1 MLLGMHFLVD
11 VLAFFLP
18 TAFSQPKTKQTLDI
32 LETPVLIRVALQ
44 VAKIRND
51 TVCTH
56 DSSFSHSLLFST
68 KKSHPASLNTS
79 SVKVPSLRP
88 QLQAPQSDHLSK
100 DTDTSPSQRQICT
113 DSMQL
118 SKRVC

>member
-44 VAKIRND
+44 VAKSFVMIV
-51 TVCTH
+51 TVRI
-56 DSSFSHSLLFST
+56 SEI
-68 KKSHPASLNTS
+68 
-79 SVKVPSLRP
+79 
-88 QLQAPQSDHLSK
+88 Q
-100 DTDTSPSQRQICT
+100 
-113 DSMQL
+113 
-118 SKRVC
+118 

>member
-44 VAKIRND
+44 VAK
-51 TVCTH
+51 
-56 DSSFSHSLLFST
+56 SFVRILY
-68 KKSHPASLNTS
+68 A
-79 SVKVPSLRP
+79 
-88 QLQAPQSDHLSK
+88 
-100 DTDTSPSQRQICT
+100 
-113 DSMQL
+113 
-118 SKRVC
+118 